1 MATDYTRKQ
10 AASYLGMSASLFD
23 KILYL
28 ERALRP
34 SYYVG
39 RSPMFTRESLDE
51 LQAQRGLPKRDAEGN
66 EMCHASEAAR
76 ILGISRQAVYERIQC
91 GSLVPDVIDDKGRK
105 WFRKDHCYTLIV
117 AI

>member
-1 MATDYTRKQ
+1 MSDFTRKQ
-10 AASYLGMSASLFD
+10 AAVYLNMSASLLD
-23 KILYL
+23 KILYT
-28 ERALRP
+28 ERVLRP
-34 SYYVG
+34 SYYRG

-91 GSLVPDVIDDKGRK
+91 GSLVADAIINGRR
-105 WFRKDHCYTLIV
+105 WFRTDTIRG